1 MDLIY
6 VKDID
11 KSLLYQGFTIR
22 TSLLKYFMEKFKKLA
37 IGENRKISIILNHK
51 IYTDIQVINQNF
63 NREKYPN
70 HPEMYQVRYSPQH
83 EFSQALRML
92 FSEITNYV
100 DYKLVQNNILKTQG
114 IKTPNIKI
122 PEEIRCSIAF
132 YTTENPN
139 IWEAI
144 PVYATEFNQL
154 KNEIAQY
161 SMTEPDFE
169 NLLLN
174 DNTAHIVQESHINK
188 IRKLNKNVCDNLK
201 KIYAYRCQI
210 CGQLI
215 TIPYGNEKKVI
226 EAHHIDPFITS
237 LNNNF
242 NNIII
247 LCPNH
252 HRIIHAYNPI
262 FRLKTK
268 DFLYPNG
275 YKEGLQLN
283 LHL

>member
-83 EFSQALRML
+83 EFSQALRIL

-139 IWEAI
+139 VWEAI

-174 DNTAHIVQESHINK
+174 DNTAHIIQESHINK

-210 CGQLI
+210 CRSEERRVGKECRSRWS
-215 TIPYGNEKKVI
+215 PY
-226 EAHHIDPFITS
+226 H
-237 LNNNF
+237 
-242 NNIII
+242 
-247 LCPNH
+247 
-252 HRIIHAYNPI
+252 
-262 FRLKTK
+262 
-268 DFLYPNG
+268 
-275 YKEGLQLN
+275 
-283 LHL
+283 

>member
-114 IKTPNIKI
+114 IKTTNIKI
-122 PEEIRCSIAF
+122 PEEMRCSIAF

-188 IRKLNKNVCDNLK
+188 IRKLNKNVTLSK
-201 KIYAYRCQI
+201 
-210 CGQLI
+210 
-215 TIPYGNEKKVI
+215 
-226 EAHHIDPFITS
+226 
-237 LNNNF
+237 
-242 NNIII
+242 I
-247 LCPNH
+247 LCKWK
-252 HRIIHAYNPI
+252 RDSVIS
-262 FRLKTK
+262 L
-268 DFLYPNG
+268 FLYLDSVFKHKHKLIHNQAPVMNR
-275 YKEGLQLN
+275 LCPFLLN
-283 LHL
+283 LHK

>member
-114 IKTPNIKI
+114 IKTTNIKI
-122 PEEIRCSIAF
+122 
-132 YTTENPN
+132 
-139 IWEAI
+139 
-144 PVYATEFNQL
+144 
-154 KNEIAQY
+154 
-161 SMTEPDFE
+161 
-169 NLLLN
+169 
-174 DNTAHIVQESHINK
+174 
-188 IRKLNKNVCDNLK
+188 
-201 KIYAYRCQI
+201 
-210 CGQLI
+210 G
-215 TIPYGNEKKVI
+215 TIKYFV
-226 EAHHIDPFITS
+226 
-237 LNNNF
+237 
-242 NNIII
+242 
-247 LCPNH
+247 
-252 HRIIHAYNPI
+252 
-262 FRLKTK
+262 
-268 DFLYPNG
+268 
-275 YKEGLQLN
+275 
-283 LHL
+283 

>member
-114 IKTPNIKI
+114 IKTTNIKI
-122 PEEIRCSIAF
+122 PEEMRCSIAF

-139 IWEAI
+139 I
-144 PVYATEFNQL
+144 T
-154 KNEIAQY
+154 
-161 SMTEPDFE
+161 
-169 NLLLN
+169 
-174 DNTAHIVQESHINK
+174 
-188 IRKLNKNVCDNLK
+188 
-201 KIYAYRCQI
+201 
-210 CGQLI
+210 
-215 TIPYGNEKKVI
+215 
-226 EAHHIDPFITS
+226 
-237 LNNNF
+237 
-242 NNIII
+242 
-247 LCPNH
+247 
-252 HRIIHAYNPI
+252 
-262 FRLKTK
+262 
-268 DFLYPNG
+268 
-275 YKEGLQLN
+275 
-283 LHL
+283 